1 MVEAAP
7 VSADS
12 ELQSIKETILQTSD
26 PWDADPSLDIVQF
39 EPPPP
44 KVHDDEDELS
54 SKYPAPQPSKFKMS
68 AAVAEPN
75 LTRENYKER
84 LHQLLFIEEMSQY
97 QVGWMAHTLVIVRF
111 PLARRWRGWP
121 LVSACSSPSTT

>member
-1 MVEAAP
+1 M
-7 VSADS
+7 SADS

-39 EPPPP
+39 EPQPP

-68 AAVAEPN
+68 AAVAEAN

-97 QVGWMAHTLVIVRF
+97 QVGWMAHSLKRVKF
-111 PLARRWRGWP
+111 
-121 LVSACSSPSTT
+121 SA

>member
-1 MVEAAP
+1 M
-7 VSADS
+7 SADS

-68 AAVAEPN
+68 AAVAEAN

-97 QVGWMAHTLVIVRF
+97 QVGWMAHSLKRVKLA
-111 PLARRWRGWP
+111 LARRWSGWP
-121 LVSACSSPSTT
+121 PVSGCSSP